1 MAPRRTTDETRRIS
15 PPVRRP
21 GHRADPPRHRAL
33 AEALGAGRARAPR
46 ERRHRT
52 LLLGREQPAPCR
64 RPAGARLRRRAL
76 GHLPPDPGPRRPSQ
90 KRRARHPDPLIPGPP
105 EDCRQRRARPA
116 RQGQR
121 RQARLPPRADAHA
134 RRPAVHR
141 VQRRA
146 GRRTAGPAYAR
157 CRAALEGPPAGRDAS
172 SRTAGSPS
180 VTWRETARSTT

>member
-1 MAPRRTTDETRRIS
+1 MKHDEYHRQFADRD
-15 PPVRRP
+15 
-21 GHRADPPRHRAL
+21 HRADPPRHRAL

-46 ERRHRT
+46 ERRYRT
-52 LLLGREQPAPCR
+52 LLLGRQQPAPCR
-64 RPAGARLRRRAL
+64 RRAGARLRRRAL

-90 KRRARHPDPLIPGPP
+90 KRRAWHPHPLIPGPP
-105 EDCRQRRARPA
+105 EDRRQRRARAA

-121 RQARLPPRADAHA
+121 RQARLPPRAPAHA

-146 GRRTAGPAYAR
+146 GRRAAGSASAH
-157 CRAALEGPPAGRDAS
+157 CRAALEGPPERRDAS

-180 VTWRETARSTT
+180 VTWPETGRSTT